1 MNLFN
6 YIKLRYSLNIYEIQI
21 YEILVIPQVERYASK
36 YAFNKF
42 TIEVFQAAMAA
53 MAEKAEQ
60 PTGNKWVFICNE
72 RMWTLVQNIL
82 GEYLARFK
90 QATAYMYSKAAN
102 GYLNIGTTFQAY
114 EFGGDCVAA

>member
-6 YIKLRYSLNIYEIQI
+6 YSKLRYSLNIYEIQI

-42 TIEVFQAAMAA
+42 TIEVFQAAMNA

-82 GEYLARFK
+82 SEYLNRFK
-90 QATAYMYSKAAN
+90 MVPGYMYSKAAN
-102 GYLNIGTTFQAY
+102 GYLDVGATFQSY

>member
-1 MNLFN
+1 MN
-6 YIKLRYSLNIYEIQI
+6 
-21 YEILVIPQVERYASK
+21 
-36 YAFNKF
+36 
-42 TIEVFQAAMAA
+42 A

-90 QATAYMYSKAAN
+90 PATAYMYSKAAN